1 MPKTPITYF
10 GGKLNMLQHI
20 LPNIPEHKIYTE
32 TFFGGGAVFF
42 AKEKADSE
50 IINDSNAM
58 VINFYEVCKID
69 FENLKIKIEATIFSR
84 ATYSVAWSIYR
95 MPHLFNKLQQAWA
108 FYIATNMGFGC
119 RIGSWG
125 FDKYSKRVKAFQN
138 KKMRFDEAICK
149 RLSNAQ
155 IEHTNACKV
164 LELYNTDD
172 AFHYIDPPYINSN
185 QGHYDGYIEEDFKR
199 LLDILSKVKG
209 KFLLSSYPSKLLE
222 TYIKKNSWHTKQF
235 SKTLTIKKGVAG
247 KSRDSRK
254 IEVLTANYPLK

>member
-1 MPKTPITYF
+1 MPKTPITYY

-50 IINDSNAM
+50 IINDTNAM
-58 VINFYEVCKID
+58 VINFYEVCKTD
-69 FENLKIKIEATIFSR
+69 FENLKAKIEATTFSR
-84 ATYSVAWSIYR
+84 ATYSVAWTIYR

-108 FYIATNMGFGC
+108 FYVATNMGFGC

-138 KKMRFDEAICK
+138 KKLQFDGTIFK
-149 RLSNAQ
+149 RLSNVQ

-185 QGHYDGYIEEDFKR
+185 QGHYGGYTEADFEK
-199 LLDILSKVKG
+199 LLDTLSNIKG
-209 KFLLSSYPSKLLE
+209 KFLLSSYPSKILDA
-222 TYIKKNSWHTKQF
+222 YIKKNGWYTKQF
-235 SKTLTIKKGVAG
+235 SKPLTAKKAIAG
-247 KSRDSRK
+247 KSRDSK
-254 IEVLTANYPLK
+254 KTEVLTANYPLK